1 METTEME
8 LTENKTEE
16 QTTETVAETAEEVTT
31 EPVAESSSSSMPEG
45 DLAFTAEKEILLN
58 GLKIVERATVQKGL
72 QPVLS
77 NILFEAVD
85 KNRINLYSTNFDLS
99 IITSIEAQVS
109 TMGKITLPA
118 RKLIDIISR
127 LNDGIIKFELNNTTM
142 VITSGKTKFE
152 ILGIA
157 ASEFPKIEMLSDEDN
172 EVEIDL
178 KPLIVGIKEAGFAA
192 ASYESNN
199 NLLSGV
205 VCDINKNI
213 LEIASTDGNR
223 LARARKII
231 SNKEDKAVKLIVPAR
246 VLQEFLKISYYID
259 EDTIKIYSKNSKMM
273 IKSDN
278 IIMISSVMN
287 GQYPQYNQL
296 IPQSFPKQAKVNV
309 QKMISALERVLT
321 MVDEKKNSV
330 KFKFSGNTLSLMADT
345 PEEGNSEDEIDI
357 LYSGEDILIAFNY
370 KYLLDCFKSMD
381 AEDMIICMNTN
392 LSATVIKPDN
402 EEDFIYLVMPI
413 QIR

>member
-127 LNDGIIKFELNNTTM
+127 LNDVIINFELNNTTM